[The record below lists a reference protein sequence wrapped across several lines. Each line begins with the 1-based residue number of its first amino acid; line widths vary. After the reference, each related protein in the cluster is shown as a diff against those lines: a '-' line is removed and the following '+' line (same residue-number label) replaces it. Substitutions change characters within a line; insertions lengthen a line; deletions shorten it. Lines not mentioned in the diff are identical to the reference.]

1 MGITPDLTTGVWTG
15 AEDRSVHFKTIS
27 LGQGSNTALPIWALY
42 MKKIYADSS
51 LNVSQG
57 DFSKPLSDISLDF
70 DCDKYEGNSTN
81 SATDIEEEDEF

>member
-1 MGITPDLTTGVWTG
+1 
-15 AEDRSVHFKTIS
+15 
-27 LGQGSNTALPIWALY
+27 

-70 DCDKYEGNSTN
+70 DCDKYEENSTN
-81 SATDIEEEDEF
+81 NATDIEEEDEF